1 MKFKT
6 NINCNNCVA
15 KVQNTLDSLVGAG
28 NWQVDINNPKK
39 ILDVK
44 NLEVAAQDVTNKLKR
59 IGFSAEEVA

>member
-15 KVQNTLDSLVGAG
+15 KVQTTLDGLAGAG
-28 NWQVDINNPKK
+28 NWQVDTNNPEK
-39 ILDVK
+39 ILDIK

-59 IGFSAEEVA
+59 IGFSAEEVG

>member
-15 KVQNTLDSLVGAG
+15 KVQTTLDGLVGAG
-28 NWQVDINNPKK
+28 NWQVDINNPEK

-44 NLEVAAQDVTNKLKR
+44 NLEIAAQDVTNKLKR
-59 IGFSAEEVA
+59 IGFSAEELV

>member
-15 KVQNTLDSLVGAG
+15 KVQTTLDGLVGAG
-28 NWQVDINNPKK
+28 NWQVDINNPEK
-39 ILDVK
+39 ILDIK

-59 IGFSAEEVA
+59 IGFSAEEVG

>member
-15 KVQNTLDSLVGAG
+15 KVQTTLDGLVGAG
-28 NWQVDINNPKK
+28 NWQVDINNPEK

-59 IGFSAEEVA
+59 IGFSAEEVG

>member
-15 KVQNTLDSLVGAG
+15 KVQTTLDGLVGAG
-28 NWQVDINNPKK
+28 NWQVDINNPEK

-44 NLEVAAQDVTNKLKR
+44 NLEIASHDVTNRLKR

>member
-15 KVQNTLDSLVGAG
+15 KVQTTLDGLVGAG
-28 NWQVDINNPKK
+28 NWQVDTNNPEK
-39 ILDVK
+39 ILDIK

-59 IGFSAEEVA
+59 IGFSAEEVG

>member
-15 KVQNTLDSLVGAG
+15 KVQTTLDGLVGAG
-28 NWQVDINNPKK
+28 NWQVDINNPEK
-39 ILDVK
+39 ILDIK

-59 IGFSAEEVA
+59 IGFSAEDVG